1 LAKKALAK
9 NGSFDF
15 AEGLASCVGAKAN
28 VPFVGW
34 QNFKIFVRWVKKLQ
48 HIRVG
53 NEFRVICLS
62 FSFFISI

>member
-1 LAKKALAK
+1 MNVLYASITVFAILYFLFLIPKVKSSKVRFLDERWLK

-34 QNFKIFVRWVKKLQ
+34 Q
-48 HIRVG
+48 
-53 NEFRVICLS
+53 
-62 FSFFISI
+62 

>member
-1 LAKKALAK
+1 LSSRVVE

-34 QNFKIFVRWVKKLQ
+34 L
-48 HIRVG
+48 
-53 NEFRVICLS
+53 
-62 FSFFISI
+62 